1 MREAGVPV
9 LDDEKLQQTT
19 GFGFHST
26 VKGFAL
32 KAVASVQ
39 IGSARDRKNGEYEVW
54 IVNCKNGSTE
64 IIDPGDLWILHRSD
78 LIRRLGEKGMPRK
91 IASHPAPS
99 PLPSVATCRGATE
112 RKQSPPIPMPR
123 ATSGLTRIVAVW
135 HGPCAGTQ
143 WRN

>member
-1 MREAGVPV
+1 VREAGVPV
-9 LDDEKLQQTT
+9 LDGEKLQQTT
-19 GFGFHST
+19 GFWFHST

-78 LIRRLGEKGMPRK
+78 LIRRLGEKACPVR
-91 IASHPAPS
+91 
-99 PLPSVATCRGATE
+99 
-112 RKQSPPIPMPR
+112 
-123 ATSGLTRIVAVW
+123 
-135 HGPCAGTQ
+135 
-143 WRN
+143 